1 VHLSAVSTLREVVTL
16 PGETGDAI
24 EMPGTTGYDALLAA
38 GSDEPLAFTV
48 TDENAPISLNYTSGT
63 TGDPK
68 GVVYTHRGA
77 YLNAL
82 GNVIHQGFG
91 DGSSYLWTLP
101 MFHCN
106 GWCTT
111 WALTAVAG
119 THVCLRAVRA
129 DDIWRLID
137 EAGVTHMAG
146 APTVLSMMSESPLAH
161 PLRQLLTFT
170 TGGAHRVRSSTISTF
185 GWCTPTG

>member
-1 VHLSAVSTLREVVTL
+1 MHLSAVSTLREVVTL

-77 YLNAL
+77 YLTPAT
-82 GNVIHQGFG
+82 HGFG
-91 DGSSYLWTLP
+91 SER
-101 MFHCN
+101 
-106 GWCTT
+106 
-111 WALTAVAG
+111 AG
-119 THVCLRAVRA
+119 QRDPPGVR
-129 DDIWRLID
+129 
-137 EAGVTHMAG
+137 
-146 APTVLSMMSESPLAH
+146 
-161 PLRQLLTFT
+161 
-170 TGGAHRVRSSTISTF
+170 
-185 GWCTPTG
+185 